1 MAQSSTRTQ
10 LTLHNSV
17 LDPLKPYIPER
28 KSLTQF
34 VEDLLEK
41 QQLEL
46 DSASTLGKPLAR
58 LAEREVLPSKYKEEE
73 VKISEATKAPPQ
85 RKIVD
90 QELSNFEDLIR
101 EFWKIKGGTK
111 SDTSWKLLMTGLKA
125 IQDMDGDK
133 AVETQLQEG
142 INGKWKGITLRNYLQ
157 FKDRNKPKP
166 WQQEPETMHPA
177 FKDAREIIAERG
189 PEWDIPSVTGGRGV
203 LEPGAF

>member
-125 IQDMDGDK
+125 IKELDGDG
-133 AVETQLQEG
+133 AVEAQLEEG

-157 FKDRNKPKP
+157 FKDKGKPKP
-166 WQQEPETMHPA
+166 WQQEQANNHPA
-177 FKDAREIIAERG
+177 SRVFTADDFDVPRTNPLMEE
-189 PEWDIPSVTGGRGV
+189 
-203 LEPGAF
+203 LL